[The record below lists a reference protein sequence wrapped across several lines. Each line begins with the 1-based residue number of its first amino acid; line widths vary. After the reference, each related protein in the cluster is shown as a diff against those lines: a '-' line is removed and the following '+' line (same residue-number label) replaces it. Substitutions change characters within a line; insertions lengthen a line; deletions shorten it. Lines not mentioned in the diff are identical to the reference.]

1 MPDPIVGG
9 KVQRCSNDPLA
20 VLTDHFTAAEWARYA
35 QGGAAAGMRRLR
47 RYLGGRLLLWMLLFC
62 GLLAADVL
70 VARER
75 GVFSE
80 ASETL
85 LQISGS
91 LLTVFVLGVPLD
103 LLRFKAACQAAGS
116 GVVASEVPT
125 AGSEETV
132 RTRTPSHAS
141 DWLARTRYARRAGR
155 WWPSTSPIMPLGVA
169 TARLAPTSSTSA
181 SSVDEVADDNY
192 RL

>member
-1 MPDPIVGG
+1 
-9 KVQRCSNDPLA
+9 
-20 VLTDHFTAAEWARYA
+20 
-35 QGGAAAGMRRLR
+35 
-47 RYLGGRLLLWMLLFC
+47 MLLFC
-62 GLLAADVL
+62 GLLTADVL

-103 LLRFKAACQAAGS
+103 LLRFKAACQGAGS

-141 DWLARTRYARRAGR
+141 GWLTRARYARRAGR

-169 TARLAPTSSTSA
+169 TARLAPPSSTSA
-181 SSVDEVADDNY
+181 SSVDAVADDNY